1 VQSLVVRDVPP
12 STVSPLIVEHH
23 YLHSMP
29 PAAIACF
36 GIFLDDD
43 LVGAEVITAGAR
55 HAHRLFAGAE
65 SGAVAT
71 LARLWLTDELP
82 KNAES
87 RVLGVTVKLLRRASG
102 IRGLVSYADP
112 AAGHLGTI
120 YQAAGWSYLGQNP
133 PARYLD
139 FGDGTLRHPRST
151 YSIYGTS
158 SPSLLRAQGVIV
170 KGVLVNG
177 KHRYCLV
184 IDPTWSWR
192 LTAHDLPYPKP
203 TPGTQADR

>member
-1 VQSLVVRDVPP
+1 
-12 STVSPLIVEHH
+12 
-23 YLHSMP
+23 MP

-36 GIFLDDD
+36 GVFDDGE

-65 SGAVAT
+65 PGAVAT
-71 LARLWLTDELP
+71 LARLWLVDELP

-87 RVLGVTVKLLRRASG
+87 RVLAVTVKLLRRSRD
-102 IRGLVSYADP
+102 IRALISYADP
-112 AAGHLGTI
+112 AAGHVGTI

-151 YSIYGTS
+151 FSTYGTS
-158 SPSLLRAQGVIV
+158 SLSLLRSRGIKA

-184 IDPTWSWR
+184 IDSTWSWR
-192 LTAHDLPYPKP
+192 LTAHNMPYPKP
-203 TPGTQADR
+203 IAGTQADR